1 MVQLSKRLQEARSM
15 KSDQGSSD
23 SEDVGRLKFRKPRLN
38 DGARIS
44 ELIRS
49 CKPQDINS
57 TYCYLLLCRDFADTC
72 VVAEEGGEIVAFLSG
87 YRPPDRWD
95 VFFIW
100 QIAVDVDSRNRGIAK
115 RMLFDVLNRPSTR
128 DCRYIETTI
137 SPSNEASKRLFRGL
151 AQELDAHCDVSDC
164 FSESDFGDFDHEAEC
179 LFNIGPFKM
188 NG

>member
-1 MVQLSKRLQEARSM
+1 MEQSAKRVQKGRSM
-15 KSDQGSSD
+15 KGYQGY
-23 SEDVGRLKFRKPRLN
+23 SEREDADRLKLRKPGLD

-44 ELIRS
+44 ALIES
-49 CKPQDINS
+49 CKPLDTNS

>member
-1 MVQLSKRLQEARSM
+1 MKQLSKRLQEARSM

-49 CKPQDINS
+49 CKPLDINS

-72 VVAEEGGEIVAFLSG
+72 V
-87 YRPPDRWD
+87 
-95 VFFIW
+95 IW